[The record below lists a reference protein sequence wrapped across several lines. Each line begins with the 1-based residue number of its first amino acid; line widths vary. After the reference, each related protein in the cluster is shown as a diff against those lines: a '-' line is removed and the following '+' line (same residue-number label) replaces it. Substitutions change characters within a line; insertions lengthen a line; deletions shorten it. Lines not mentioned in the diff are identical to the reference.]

1 MTNQHRSDWRPM
13 AAALFDVCGARAMI
27 KQLRS
32 GMGQGHIKITRLL
45 HFMSKA
51 TSAIYWSFEKLHI
64 SHLKKKA
71 PANDYP
77 ITQTWRATSQ
87 TRYSSTM

>member
-1 MTNQHRSDWRPM
+1 M

-27 KQLRS
+27 KQLWS
-32 GMGQGHIKITRLL
+32 SMGQGHFKITRLL

-64 SHLKKKA
+64 SHLKKKKA
-71 PANDYP
+71 PANDYLV
-77 ITQTWRATSQ
+77 TQTW
-87 TRYSSTM
+87 

>member
-1 MTNQHRSDWRPM
+1 MANQQRSDWRPI
-13 AAALFDVCGARAMI
+13 AATLFDVCGARAMI

-51 TSAIYWSFEKLHI
+51 TSGTF
-64 SHLKKKA
+64 
-71 PANDYP
+71 
-77 ITQTWRATSQ
+77 
-87 TRYSSTM
+87 

>member
-13 AAALFDVCGARAMI
+13 AATLFDVCGARAMI

-32 GMGQGHIKITRLL
+32 GMEQGHIKITRLL

-51 TSAIYWSFEKLHI
+51 TSVIYWSFEKLHI
-64 SHLKKKA
+64 SHFKKKHQ
-71 PANDYP
+71 PTT
-77 ITQTWRATSQ
+77 IQ
-87 TRYSSTM
+87 